1 MTRHTRVIMMKKLD
15 EPIAFDTERNEEAK
29 IVAVARF
36 PKVARLI
43 AFARMDVVKTS
54 DAIVH
59 VAGPI
64 PILKNA
70 RYNPNPTIAPT
81 SLATA
86 PMKLIATMK
95 NETDM
100 PTREMKTKGLRPVLS
115 SKRPAKKI
123 TPNLIN
129 PKPTKIHI
137 CVILELIPLCFNIN
151 TKKYM
156 IASIPTAC
164 CAIDIPMPTIR
175 ILLNAGLGNR
185 MTPHP
190 TACSAILSFSIDSLI
205 SVTITSTSY
214 PSG

>member
-1 MTRHTRVIMMKKLD
+1 MIMQTMAIIMKKPAQD
-15 EPIAFDTERNEEAK
+15 MAVATERK
-29 IVAVARF
+29 VDDMMVAVTRF
-36 PKVARLI
+36 INVATLM
-43 AFARMDVVKTS
+43 AFARIIVLNTS
-54 DAIVH
+54 EGMSQAP
-59 VAGPI
+59 GPI